1 MTHLVL
7 LLESRRLC
15 SLPGARR
22 TQEHGPDAV
31 SRGTVGVNQWS
42 FGLGTYGHGDKFVI
56 SVNITKFKE
65 DSQEDVRRSI

>member
-7 LLESRRLC
+7 LLESRGL
-15 SLPGARR
+15 SALTGARG
-22 TQEHGPDAV
+22 TQEHGPDTV

-42 FGLGTYGHGDKFVI
+42 FGLGTYGHGDKFLI
-56 SVNITKFKE
+56 SVKITQFKG